1 MNKIRK
7 LLIFSCC
14 IMIAAFAALWVSCK
28 NSIPLVAEE
37 PQVGVTQPTLTIS
50 SIEKIDT
57 DKIRVSVT
65 TEGITDSTEDGIKD
79 GGLITGE
86 VGGTSSPN
94 KWIGVTTFYDG
105 ELAVLAQGYKTM
117 PQKATYEL
125 TLPSGTGNDFYV
137 YAQMSCGKGQLFE
150 SNVVDNSCETIV
162 GAGSEYSGENQGLPS
177 DLEAYKT
184 FSEKYTG
191 MGITYR
197 RIDEQGNVKS
207 DEISEIKD
215 IGTYR
220 VYGNISFSGSAK
232 QTLPLGYFA
241 ICPQRVLQTKN
252 LTYGEKLGDIT
263 LADGWE
269 FISEKPQS
277 DVKLSAG
284 EHEYEVR
291 YGEKIEITNNESL
304 SNFIKKGLKYTEN
317 GKDYYYYDVKSNCWK
332 SRFKVNVKAK
342 DLSTD
347 NSLTAKLEEPSVTCT
362 GDTWAPEVTVSF
374 KDETKLLEGTDYD
387 VEFPKDMTTEG
398 EKQIVVKFKGN
409 YSGKRVLVGEI
420 LPSSWGKL
428 VIDGDYKYWVDEDGT
443 TSARITKGKNIWLK
457 ESSDGE
463 STWYGLDNTNSV
475 FTEGSRFWVKWLGR
489 ENDKEEW
496 DKYYEQLDDE
506 HKKKVEDNKLWIFLC
521 GVTYPDGNEY
531 TTLAT
536 STNLYVQLGSDW
548 DKDDVQ
554 AVFISQAIDEPVE
567 SIEYISDFKNS
578 PTGTGDY
585 AKLKLKHFSPYAVY
599 DELTDEE
606 REMLDKILNGDISE
620 DELNDMISEAEPNE
634 PTVPDNNDSLNNFE
648 SSEPSIS
655 YITGDQRGYVIA
667 IAVCA
672 LIVAGVTLLF
682 SLKSKK
688 NKK

>member
-37 PQVGVTQPTLTIS
+37 PEVVVTQPKITVSKSKGMASNLNLEASGEGLPQDVKYYWIIYNSDSESGAGWYELVTNNYGSKLEVVYRNNTTAFCIAEYKQDNQNCYIAS
-50 SIEKIDT
+50 NIVDCNDEESVVVKACEYNEKGQQFA
-57 DKIRVSVT
+57 RVKDLKGYYFADNKRIFKEYKYKQVT
-65 TEGITDSTEDGIKD
+65 NA
-79 GGLITGE
+79 GE
-86 VGGTSSPN
+86 V
-94 KWIGVTTFYDG
+94 
-105 ELAVLAQGYKTM
+105 EL
-117 PQKATYEL
+117 
-125 TLPSGTGNDFYV
+125 SN
-137 YAQMSCGKGQLFE
+137 E
-150 SNVVDNSCETIV
+150 S
-162 GAGSEYSGENQGLPS
+162 GLPT
-177 DLEAYKT
+177 DVGVYKV
-184 FSEKYTG
+184 YTTLRFLDT
-191 MGITYR
+191 TYK
-197 RIDEQGNVKS
+197 DVDQEVALPFTK
-207 DEISEIKD
+207 KD
-215 IGTYR
+215 IET
-220 VYGNISFSGSAK
+220 S
-232 QTLPLGYFA
+232 LGYFA
-241 ICPQRVLQTKN
+241 ICPKKILQTKDII
-252 LTYGEKLGDIT
+252 YGEELGEIT

-277 DVKLSAG
+277 DVKLSVG
-284 EHEYEVR
+284 KYEYEVR

-304 SNFIKKGLKYTEN
+304 SNFIKGLNYTEK
-317 GKDYYYYDVKSNCWK
+317 GKDYYYYDAENNYWK
-332 SRFKVNVKAK
+332 SRFQVNVKAR

-347 NSLTAKLEEPSVTCT
+347 TSLTAELKEPSVTYT
-362 GDTWAPEVTVSF
+362 GEAWSPEVIVSL
-374 KDETKLLEGTDYD
+374 DEAKLSEGTDYD
-387 VEFPKDMTTEG
+387 IEFPEDMITEG
-398 EKQIVVKFKGN
+398 EKQIIVKFKGN
-409 YSGKRVLVGEI
+409 YSGEKTLTGEI

-428 VIDGDYKYWVDEDGT
+428 VIDGDYKYWVDDEGT

-475 FTEGSRFWVKWLGR
+475 FTEGSRFWVRWLGR
-489 ENDKEEW
+489 EDDKEEW
-496 DKYYEQLDDE
+496 NKYYEQLDDE
-506 HKKKVEDNKLWIFLC
+506 YKKKVEDNKLWIFLC
-521 GVTYPDGNEY
+521 GVTDPDGNEY

-548 DKDDVQ
+548 DKDDIQ

-620 DELNDMISEAEPNE
+620 DELNDMISEAEQNE
-634 PTVPDNNDSLNNFE
+634 PTVPDDNDSLNNFE

>member
-37 PQVGVTQPTLTIS
+37 PEVGVTQPTLTIS
-50 SIEKIDT
+50 KTNQRTVDSFEEIYVEATEENFPEDVSDT
-57 DKIRVSVT
+57 KYYWDAYW
-65 TEGITDSTEDGIKD
+65 
-79 GGLITGE
+79 GGE
-86 VGGTSSPN
+86 NGGYSH
-94 KWIGVTTFYDG
+94 
-105 ELAVLAQGYKTM
+105 
-117 PQKATYEL
+117 TYEYPGADFSKNNVWVVCTKNDFL
-125 TLPSGTGNDFYV
+125 LCVAEYTNGDTSNKVMSNILECDTGN
-137 YAQMSCGKGQLFE
+137 
-150 SNVVDNSCETIV
+150 NIVDMKC
-162 GAGSEYSGENQGLPS
+162 EYSGKEQSITPKEGSTLKQFVEDKGVKKIKYKQVTNAGDVEPSNESGLPTDIGVYKVYADVDFTDENQNYS
-177 DLEAYKT
+177 IAADDV
-184 FSEKYTG
+184 F
-191 MGITYR
+191 
-197 RIDEQGNVKS
+197 
-207 DEISEIKD
+207 
-215 IGTYR
+215 
-220 VYGNISFSGSAK
+220 
-232 QTLPLGYFA
+232 LGYFA
-241 ICPQRVLQTKN
+241 ICPEKVLQTKDI
-252 LTYGEKLGDIT
+252 TYGEKLGEIT

-277 DVKLSAG
+277 DAKLPVG
-284 EHEYEVR
+284 KYEYEVR

-304 SNFIKKGLKYTEN
+304 SNFIKGLKYTEK
-317 GKDYYYYDVKSNCWK
+317 GKDYYYYDAENNYWK
-332 SRFKVNVKAK
+332 SRFQVNVKAR

-347 NSLTAKLEEPSVTCT
+347 TSLTAELKEPSVTCT
-362 GDTWAPEVTVSF
+362 GEAWSPEVIVSL
-374 KDETKLLEGTDYD
+374 DEAKLSEGTDYD
-387 VEFPKDMTTEG
+387 IEFPEDMITEG
-398 EKQIVVKFKGN
+398 EKQIIVKFKGN
-409 YSGKRVLVGEI
+409 YSGEKTLTGEI

-428 VIDGDYKYWVDEDGT
+428 VIDGDYKYWVDDEGT

-475 FTEGSRFWVKWLGR
+475 FTEGSRFWVRWLGR
-489 ENDKEEW
+489 EDDKEEW

-521 GVTYPDGNEY
+521 GVTDPDGNEY

-548 DKDDVQ
+548 DKDDIQ

-620 DELNDMISEAEPNE
+620 DELNDMISEAEQNE